1 MKVKTILNSQ
11 TPDLNLPCDLDE
23 DIKIKVDLTL
33 ESLGMMGYSIHM
45 GYKSTEFAEKMLE
58 KYDSLYIVTMAL
70 KEFLFNRKL
79 LNTYQGTINQY
90 NTGLQQLLGGV
101 SSYCLILMIVTIMKK
116 YGDEGY
122 MASLRRFFKVYGES
136 FHPETTGISL
146 AEAE

>member
-11 TPDLNLPCDLDE
+11 TPDLDLPCDLGE
-23 DIKIKVDLTL
+23 DVKIKVDLTL

-79 LNTYQGTINQY
+79 LNTYNGTISRY
-90 NTGLQQLLGGV
+90 
-101 SSYCLILMIVTIMKK
+101 Y
-116 YGDEGY
+116 
-122 MASLRRFFKVYGES
+122 
-136 FHPETTGISL
+136 
-146 AEAE
+146 